1 LVPFPPATFPTDHRE
16 LSAQAAC
23 QIPGAPFRGREIAVA
38 PHLISPI
45 QEFFAVPDF
54 RQIIVIV
61 DVNAKLDFLQLR
73 AGWPFI
79 LGMLG
84 DIVPELSKVDDLAD
98 RRGGR
103 WGDPPPD
110 RDQDLSFAQG
120 VI

>member
-1 LVPFPPATFPTDHRE
+1 MRHFAAAE
-16 LSAQAAC
+16 LQLH
-23 QIPGAPFRGREIAVA
+23 

-61 DVNAKLDFLQLR
+61 DVNTKLDFLELR
-73 AGWPFI
+73 AGRSFI

-84 DIVPELSKVDDLAD
+84 DIVPELSKINDLAD
-98 RRGGR
+98 RWSGR
-103 WGDPPPD
+103 WGDLH
-110 RDQDLSFAQG
+110 QIQTKTLSFAQG